1 MSRAK
6 YGLYLG
12 CMIQVEQYAYEM
24 STTSVLDKLSVSWE
38 YLPIQTCCGHPI
50 RNVNSFAW
58 LSMAGRILA
67 KGAELGIDLCV
78 PCTGCSLS
86 LEEANRVLAEN
97 TALREKVNQV
107 LAVENLEYQPTQV
120 RHILQ
125 VLHDDIGIDPLKNHQ
140 VATIE
145 ELRFATHYGCHAIRP
160 SSLPRVDHPENP
172 WKIER
177 IMEGLQIATGDYPE
191 RLDCCGGPTLLTDE
205 NLAIKMTGDKLQ
217 ILPKWDFDGLVTIC
231 PTCLKMYDGK
241 QEMIARQ
248 LKNKTLQIPVVYL
261 TQLVGLC
268 LGIPQENLG
277 LHLNLS
283 PVNRLNQYLKKI

>member
-1 MSRAK
+1 MLIFV
-6 YGLYLG
+6 Y
-12 CMIQVEQYAYEM
+12 
-24 STTSVLDKLSVSWE
+24 
-38 YLPIQTCCGHPI
+38 
-50 RNVNSFAW
+50 
-58 LSMAGRILA
+58 
-67 KGAELGIDLCV
+67 V

-86 LEEANRVLAEN
+86 LEEAKRVLDEN
-97 TALREKVNQV
+97 LALQENVNQV
-107 LAVENLEYQPTQV
+107 LAVENLEYQPAQV

-125 VLHDDIGIDPLKNHQ
+125 VLHDDIGIESLKNHQ
-140 VATIE
+140 VATIK

-160 SSLPRVDHPENP
+160 SKLPRIDHPENP
-172 WKIER
+172 WKMER

-205 NLAIKMTGDKLQ
+205 NIAIDMTRDKLQ

-241 QEMIARQ
+241 QEMIVSQ
-248 LKNKTLQIPVVYL
+248 LKNEALQIPVVYL

-268 LGIPQENLG
+268 LGIQEENLG

-283 PVNRLNQYLKKI
+283 PINRLIARLKKI